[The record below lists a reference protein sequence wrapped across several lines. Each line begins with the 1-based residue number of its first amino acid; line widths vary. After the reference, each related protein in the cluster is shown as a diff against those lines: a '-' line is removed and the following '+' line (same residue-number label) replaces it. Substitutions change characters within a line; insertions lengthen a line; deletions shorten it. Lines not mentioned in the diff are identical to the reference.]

1 MIETPLGFHRFF
13 SPIILLHHILS
24 KPIRVPSNVSPLLL
38 TIDLSTLFRQGSS
51 KNQECIPALLVL
63 VVRRRG
69 LLVAVTG
76 GVVLFRCRKSI
87 ASWQFYSIATSS
99 DQFSPGNVAHH
110 GTTMVQPTVAL
121 HHRLSLQALEML
133 EKKEKVLLKKVG
145 VKVEQRKELTRA

>member
-13 SPIILLHHILS
+13 SPIILLHYVLS
-24 KPIRVPSNVSPLLL
+24 KPIRVPSNVSHLLL
-38 TIDLSTLFRQGSS
+38 QTTIALSTLFRQRSS
-51 KNQECIPALLVL
+51 KHQERIPPLLVL

-76 GVVLFRCRKSI
+76 GVVVFRCRKSI

-110 GTTMVQPTVAL
+110 HGPTHRRSPAPIVPTGDSPKNSWCANIASSSDFLIPFL
-121 HHRLSLQALEML
+121 H
-133 EKKEKVLLKKVG
+133 
-145 VKVEQRKELTRA
+145 